1 MASEQKL
8 GRVGDTPWAVVT
20 TRAPGVLKISRIDKV
35 PRPSISNVIWIL
47 SFDTICQLNQLF
59 SNSEAAILSTL
70 EWQMLS

>member
-20 TRAPGVLKISRIDKV
+20 TRAPGVLKIPRIDKV

-47 SFDTICQLNQLF
+47 SFDTGTSVATPLGPGARKVL
-59 SNSEAAILSTL
+59 A
-70 EWQMLS
+70 

>member
-8 GRVGDTPWAVVT
+8 GRVGDTPYAVVT
-20 TRAPGVLKISRIDKV
+20 TRAPGVLKIPRIDKV

-59 SNSEAAILSTL
+59 SNSEAAILSIL